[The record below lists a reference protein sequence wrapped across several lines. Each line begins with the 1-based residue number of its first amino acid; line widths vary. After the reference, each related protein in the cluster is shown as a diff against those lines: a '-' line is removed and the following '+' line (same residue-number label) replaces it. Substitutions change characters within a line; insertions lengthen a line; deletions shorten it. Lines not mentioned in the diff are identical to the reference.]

1 MVPHGCFSCV
11 VLGAGRRLTLLARRQ
26 FWDCRCSINDRCFAV
41 ERLALRWLSG
51 KEPLLLLTR
60 RIQKLAG
67 KRKSSG
73 QLKRIAAMIDLSGGN
88 LVRANINCRFGPP
101 AGASPGWPESSSE
114 EGQAGLEQPFHIA
127 DMLLVDEE
135 ENDVIAGLDHC
146 AVVGNQHLFV
156 ANHRADG
163 GT

>member
-26 FWDCRCSINDRCFAV
+26 FWDCRCSINDRCLAV

-51 KEPLLLLTR
+51 KEPLLLLAR

-73 QLKRIAAMIDLSGGN
+73 QLKRIAAMIDLSGAN
-88 LVRANINCRFGPP
+88 LVRGNVRLPLRSASRRFARLARERLRRRSDRPGTAVPHRGYASCRRGR
-101 AGASPGWPESSSE
+101 G
-114 EGQAGLEQPFHIA
+114 
-127 DMLLVDEE
+127 
-135 ENDVIAGLDHC
+135 
-146 AVVGNQHLFV
+146 
-156 ANHRADG
+156 
-163 GT
+163 